1 MAWTGSG
8 TLSASVPSL
17 GYFSLPFLFTN
28 FDHAIRA
35 MEKLRPSVSA
45 VIRDKMGAEMLAWG
59 PNGFRV
65 IVTKGRAIRSAAD
78 MKGLKMR
85 VPEIPLYVNTFRLLQ
100 TNATPLPWGELYTA
114 MQTGIVDGLEGPSG
128 AIETSKFQEVA
139 TDLSRTNHILTDF
152 TLLANRKKLESLS
165 KEHQAI
171 VREEAVKLDQR
182 FQAMSRTF
190 DDAAYDKLKAKLK
203 SVENLDL
210 RELPQ
215 SRAAGL
221 GQLPEGQSGREGLDR
236 DDRRHEVMALP
247 AGRRLQ
253 AGRRRLIRVI
263 EACVLVLF
271 LTFTLTTLIAVFNR
285 FVMNYSLVEG
295 EELIRYSLVWMT
307 MLAASLVT
315 DEGGHLN
322 GSFMGFIRHPLA
334 RRIEAVAIH
343 AGIGVFGLLLA
354 ASAWQ
359 LIGQSIETSPAL
371 GVNMGVAY
379 AAMFVGGVLELV
391 MVVLIAFDPSP
402 PPQKVEYAE

>member
-1 MAWTGSG
+1 
-8 TLSASVPSL
+8 
-17 GYFSLPFLFTN
+17 
-28 FDHAIRA
+28 
-35 MEKLRPSVSA
+35 
-45 VIRDKMGAEMLAWG
+45 
-59 PNGFRV
+59 
-65 IVTKGRAIRSAAD
+65 
-78 MKGLKMR
+78 
-85 VPEIPLYVNTFRLLQ
+85 
-100 TNATPLPWGELYTA
+100 
-114 MQTGIVDGLEGPSG
+114 
-128 AIETSKFQEVA
+128 
-139 TDLSRTNHILTDF
+139 
-152 TLLANRKKLESLS
+152 
-165 KEHQAI
+165 
-171 VREEAVKLDQR
+171 
-182 FQAMSRTF
+182 
-190 DDAAYDKLKAKLK
+190 
-203 SVENLDL
+203 
-210 RELPQ
+210 
-215 SRAAGL
+215 
-221 GQLPEGQSGREGLDR
+221 
-236 DDRRHEVMALP
+236 MALP